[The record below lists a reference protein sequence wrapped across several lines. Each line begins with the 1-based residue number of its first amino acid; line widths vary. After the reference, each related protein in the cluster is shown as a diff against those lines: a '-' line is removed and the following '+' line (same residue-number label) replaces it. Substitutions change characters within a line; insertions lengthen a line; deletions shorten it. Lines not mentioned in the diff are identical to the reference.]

1 MRALAQAVIRS
12 AVLDL
17 FSKSLAGA
25 TDADASI
32 ERHHAMRFLTA
43 TGNDDW
49 AMARRVWCFFADVD
63 PDRLRSRIV
72 DVLEGR
78 RDIEAPD
85 ETIPYRL
92 NGHGIARQLWAGE
105 KVRQAAHIDDARR
118 QVEERHAAHRTQAE
132 AALPKPAPQ
141 PKPAPKPQQ
150 PKIDVEKQILEALR
164 NGRETA
170 REVGFD
176 VPSAVIRETL
186 DALVARGL
194 ATKDGPRYRLVP
206 KSPHSAP
213 ASVLLDAIPTT

>member
-49 AMARRVWCFFADVD
+49 AMARHVWCFFADVD
-63 PDRLRSRIV
+63 PDRLRSHIV

-92 NGHGIARQLWAGE
+92 NGHGIARQLWADE
-105 KVRQAAHIDDARR
+105 KVR
-118 QVEERHAAHRTQAE
+118 QVEERRAAPRTQASPE
-132 AALPKPAPQ
+132 HSRPKPAPQ
-141 PKPAPKPQQ
+141 PKPAQS
-150 PKIDVEKQILEALR
+150 R
-164 NGRETA
+164 SNRSWT
-170 REVGFD
+170 
-176 VPSAVIRETL
+176 
-186 DALVARGL
+186 
-194 ATKDGPRYRLVP
+194 
-206 KSPHSAP
+206 
-213 ASVLLDAIPTT
+213 